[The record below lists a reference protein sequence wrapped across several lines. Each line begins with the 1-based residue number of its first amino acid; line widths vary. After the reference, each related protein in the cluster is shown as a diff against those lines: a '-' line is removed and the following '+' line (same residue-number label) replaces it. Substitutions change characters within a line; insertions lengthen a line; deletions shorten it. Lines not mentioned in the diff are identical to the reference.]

1 LFKKKLN
8 ESTLIN
14 EIAPRRH
21 SKIDYLC
28 KQSKTE
34 ESQYCQLKKF
44 RDNLNDDYLKRELEH
59 SIFILDGFFAKKNV
73 GTFPVIIKLALQN
86 QERTVNFLELISD
99 FIKDKNFN
107 ETETF
112 RVLKKQKNTSIAP
125 ENLDSLLRN
134 ARYLEHQKYENRF
147 VGDFFNKKSTRLQ
160 LNYACSDDAKEKLF
174 DTLVKIQSGQ
184 ETINYHFFRI
194 TNCLSNSFKSGSH
207 YIKADL
213 ESKSDFKDEEG
224 NVIYPKGSFFEVKK
238 MDPFIDSYL
247 SEFFSIFKE
256 SSILNQKPAYI
267 ELYNKLIERIFIW
280 LEKNQLSEN
289 FLQKVKSKMSGI
301 FYENNILIPT
311 EFIELYW
318 SNKGQRGCD
327 EKRLSIRFR
336 IDPKYTKINAYK
348 FVDKDILEPIEL
360 QVPPTLK
367 GKVICQ

>member
-1 LFKKKLN
+1 M
-8 ESTLIN
+8 
-14 EIAPRRH
+14 
-21 SKIDYLC
+21 
-28 KQSKTE
+28 
-34 ESQYCQLKKF
+34 
-44 RDNLNDDYLKRELEH
+44 
-59 SIFILDGFFAKKNV
+59 
-73 GTFPVIIKLALQN
+73 
-86 QERTVNFLELISD
+86 
-99 FIKDKNFN
+99 
-107 ETETF
+107 
-112 RVLKKQKNTSIAP
+112 
-125 ENLDSLLRN
+125 RN

-256 SSILNQKPAYI
+256 SSILNQKPEYI